1 MSFLWTRRGLWNRA
15 AVLFFALA
23 LLAVLSPRAM
33 AQAVAVVELDGH
45 VTDPTGQAIV
55 GAQVKITETG
65 KREVHTS
72 VTDNTGRFALQE
84 LPPGAYRLEVSF
96 AGFKSYVQTGITL
109 QVGSNPAIN
118 VRMQIGAVT
127 ESVEV
132 VSNAG
137 MVETGKR
144 HRPSG

>member
-1 MSFLWTRRGLWNRA
+1 MLRIVTERGAWFEVHA
-15 AVLFFALA
+15 
-23 LLAVLSPRAM
+23 P
-33 AQAVAVVELDGH
+33 

-118 VRMQIGAVT
+118 VRMQRSEEHT
-127 ESVEV
+127 SELQS
-132 VSNAG
+132 
-137 MVETGKR
+137 
-144 HRPSG
+144 